1 MIAGLPCFC
10 EFNSGSL
17 RTPVL
22 TLDVVGR
29 DEETRP
35 VEAVS
40 AMNCDDLKIKKHQ
53 FVSSETIAHHSII
66 KGIEI

>member
-1 MIAGLPCFC
+1 MIGGLPCFC
-10 EFNSGSL
+10 KFHSGGL

-22 TLDVVGR
+22 TLDVVRR

-40 AMNCDDLKIKKHQ
+40 AMNCDDLKFKTLIC
-53 FVSSETIAHHSII
+53 
-66 KGIEI
+66 

>member
-1 MIAGLPCFC
+1 MVMVGGLPSFC
-10 EFNSGSL
+10 EFHSGGL

-40 AMNCDDLKIKKHQ
+40 AMNCDDLKFKTLIC
-53 FVSSETIAHHSII
+53 
-66 KGIEI
+66 

>member
-1 MIAGLPCFC
+1 MIASLPCFC
-10 EFNSGSL
+10 EFHCGGL

-53 FVSSETIAHHSII
+53 FVSSENIAHHLII

>member
-40 AMNCDDLKIKKHQ
+40 AMNCDDLKFKTLIC
-53 FVSSETIAHHSII
+53 
-66 KGIEI
+66 